1 MTCAHARSAV
11 CPWHTLFEH
20 RQVTFQ
26 ARVDKQTQIAN
37 EFLHVTIAS
46 LVHLR
51 HIDLGGQKVGDV
63 GHQGPKHA
71 LKFQGILG
79 CFGMLGK
86 PVPNVRG
93 RAEGHC
99 KSVNHR
105 VAWHAGCAHNHDE
118 DGLHT
123 QFFFCCNWNPPP
135 LFMIDGFEKVKKQLF
150 SICHWNAPPV
160 CIQCYKD
167 PKQKSERD
175 ENLSSATSARHCKA
189 TF

>member
-1 MTCAHARSAV
+1 M
-11 CPWHTLFEH
+11 
-20 RQVTFQ
+20 TFQ

-37 EFLHVTIAS
+37 EFLHVTVAG

-51 HIDLGGQKVGDV
+51 HIDLGGQKVGNV

-86 PVPNVRG
+86 PVAIVRG
-93 RAEGHC
+93 RAEGTC
-99 KSVNHR
+99 MSVNHR
-105 VAWHAGCAHNHDE
+105 VAWHAGSAHNHNE
-118 DGLHT
+118 EGLQT
-123 QFFFCCNWNPPP
+123 QFVCFCNWNPPP
-135 LFMIDGFEKVKKQLF
+135 LFMIDGFEEVKQHCFEFVIGMRHLSVF
-150 SICHWNAPPV
+150 NDIR
-160 CIQCYKD
+160 IQR
-167 PKQKSERD
+167 KSERD